1 MQKKDFSYSII
12 PVELDTAHLNLAVYT
27 GLKNSLTVLEIGDIN
42 ADLSIK
48 INKSS
53 EEAIKLRNGDFYNFD
68 GYFENVFFTNVA
80 VGKGVAKIGFGKN
93 VAMQRSLRVTADIIQ
108 QGLLAQVVTVQNA
121 APTQI
126 PADPLDDRINWLMKV
141 PAAGQTVFI
150 GGAGVTA
157 ITGFPV
163 APGEAMPM
171 GITQGVDVYGIV
183 AAGTQDV
190 NLLEG
195 A

>member
-1 MQKKDFSYSII
+1 MKKKDFDYQII
-12 PVELDTAHLNLAVYT
+12 PVDLDTAHFNLAVFT

-42 ADLSIK
+42 AELSIK

-53 EEAIKLRNGDFYNFD
+53 EKPITLRNGDFYNFD
-68 GYFENVFFTNVA
+68 GYFDTVYFTNIA
-80 VGKGVAKIGFGKN
+80 VGQGIAKIGFGKD
-93 VAMQRSLRVTADIIQ
+93 VTMHRSLRVTSDIIQ